1 MPTTPGQ
8 SARANPVPPGKSR
21 GKAKGDVGTQIG
33 FQLRNL
39 YDDVL
44 SQPVPDRFLD
54 LLSQLETSPGF
65 VPEGLI
71 VSEGPPAAASAKM
84 KADLIAVIP
93 NLRAFAVSLCGNPDR
108 ADDLVQETLVK
119 AWSNLGSFVEGT
131 NLPAWLFT
139 ILRNIYYSEYRK
151 RRREVA
157 DSDGTIAAK
166 LATAPAQNGHMD
178 LLDFR
183 VALQQL
189 PTDQREALI
198 LIGASGLSYEEAA
211 GVCNCAVGTMK
222 SRVNRARNQARRAA
236 ADFFELRIRAGF
248 RLAHEPRSDA
258 RGPALLAHRQ
268 RLSGAEAAAG
278 ATLACRPYVA

>member
-1 MPTTPGQ
+1 
-8 SARANPVPPGKSR
+8 
-21 GKAKGDVGTQIG
+21 
-33 FQLRNL
+33 L
-39 YDDVL
+39 
-44 SQPVPDRFLD
+44 
-54 LLSQLETSPGF
+54 
-65 VPEGLI
+65 
-71 VSEGPPAAASAKM
+71 SEGPPAAAASAKM

-189 PTDQREALI
+189 PNDQREALI

-222 SRVNRARNQARRAA
+222 SRVNRARNRLA
-236 ADFFELRIRAGF
+236 ELLRISSSFEFGQD
-248 RLAHEPRSDA
+248 SDW
-258 RGPALLAHRQ
+258 PTTLDPM
-268 RLSGAEAAAG
+268 LSGQRFSRTG
-278 ATLACRPYVA
+278 SD

>member
-1 MPTTPGQ
+1 VTGVPTETGSNTT
-8 SARANPVPPGKSR
+8 SA
-21 GKAKGDVGTQIG
+21 Q
-33 FQLRNL
+33 
-39 YDDVL
+39 
-44 SQPVPDRFLD
+44 
-54 LLSQLETSPGF
+54 
-65 VPEGLI
+65 
-71 VSEGPPAAASAKM
+71 M

-157 DSDGTIAAK
+157 DSDGAIAAK

-189 PTDQREALI
+189 PPDQREALI

-211 GVCNCAVGTMK
+211 QICGCAVGTMK
-222 SRVNRARNQARRAA
+222 SRVNRARNRLS
-236 ADFFELRIRAGF
+236 ELLSINSSNEIGQQEDWSSVEA
-248 RLAHEPRSDA
+248 
-258 RGPALLAHRQ
+258 ALLSQ
-268 RLSGAEAAAG
+268 RYSQAG
-278 ATLACRPYVA
+278 SD

>member
-1 MPTTPGQ
+1 MGAQ
-8 SARANPVPPGKSR
+8 VAE
-21 GKAKGDVGTQIG
+21 I
-33 FQLRNL
+33 L
-39 YDDVL
+39 
-44 SQPVPDRFLD
+44 
-54 LLSQLETSPGF
+54 
-65 VPEGLI
+65 VPE
-71 VSEGPPAAASAKM
+71 PKRDTASAISAQM
-84 KADLIAVIP
+84 KTDLIAVIP

-157 DSDGTIAAK
+157 DSDGAIAAK

-178 LLDFR
+178 LLDFKT
-183 VALQQL
+183 ALQQL

-211 GVCNCAVGTMK
+211 QICGCAVGTMK
-222 SRVNRARNQARRAA
+222 SRVNRARN
-236 ADFFELRIRAGF
+236 
-248 RLAHEPRSDA
+248 RLSE
-258 RGPALLAHRQ
+258 LLALNSATEIGQQEDWSSVESALTNQ
-268 RLSGAEAAAG
+268 RYSQTGSD
-278 ATLACRPYVA
+278 

>member
-1 MPTTPGQ
+1 MTNVQTETASTT
-8 SARANPVPPGKSR
+8 SA
-21 GKAKGDVGTQIG
+21 Q
-33 FQLRNL
+33 
-39 YDDVL
+39 
-44 SQPVPDRFLD
+44 
-54 LLSQLETSPGF
+54 
-65 VPEGLI
+65 
-71 VSEGPPAAASAKM
+71 M

-157 DSDGTIAAK
+157 DSDGAIAAK

-183 VALQQL
+183 AALQQL

-211 GVCNCAVGTMK
+211 QICGCAVGTMK
-222 SRVNRARNQARRAA
+222 SRVNRARNRLS
-236 ADFFELRIRAGF
+236 ELLSIHSSSEIGQQ
-248 RLAHEPRSDA
+248 EDWSSVES
-258 RGPALLAHRQ
+258 ALLSQ
-268 RLSGAEAAAG
+268 RYSQAG
-278 ATLACRPYVA
+278 ND

>member
-1 MPTTPGQ
+1 LNEGA
-8 SARANPVPPGKSR
+8 SA
-21 GKAKGDVGTQIG
+21 
-33 FQLRNL
+33 
-39 YDDVL
+39 
-44 SQPVPDRFLD
+44 
-54 LLSQLETSPGF
+54 
-65 VPEGLI
+65 
-71 VSEGPPAAASAKM
+71 AAASAKM

-189 PTDQREALI
+189 PSDQREALI

-222 SRVNRARNQARRAA
+222 SRVNRARNRLA
-236 ADFFELRIRAGF
+236 ELLRISSSFEFGQ
-248 RLAHEPRSDA
+248 ESDWQTSID
-258 RGPALLAHRQ
+258 PM
-268 RLSGAEAAAG
+268 LSGQRFSRTG
-278 ATLACRPYVA
+278 SD